1 MTNPPKHIS
10 FTKPA
15 AKKPLAADVSLSHG
29 AKVFLSPNCDTGS
42 NVQRKIRLDP
52 NERDSLSTV
61 SLHFQEL
68 DMIVFRK
75 KTDRGFDM
83 NEQII
88 LRNVVEAAAEAATLA
103 FQSSTMGFDRDLDKL
118 EVWFGEGSEVNL
130 PRITNGVYRIY
141 RFLTDEAKCLKF
153 MDFRKKS
160 GRVPILHH
168 GFKPQVC
175 SLTHDHGD
183 PHSFEAARH
192 WCSKISL
199 MSMCVVETMFQPE
212 VPMQVKIAMIFHEL
226 SHQLLGTNDCNG
238 KQEPIFGKTACRK
251 LAMSDCERTIIVGEN
266 WSFFMSSFI
275 QTEKEFMG
283 DVADIL

>member
-1 MTNPPKHIS
+1 MTNPPKHFS
-10 FTKPA
+10 FIKPVRKAPPPQTSLSNA
-15 AKKPLAADVSLSHG
+15 AKL
-29 AKVFLSPNCDTGS
+29 FLSPNCDTGS
-42 NVQRKIRLDP
+42 NVQRKIRLDQ

-61 SLHFQEL
+61 HLQFEEL
-68 DMIVFRK
+68 GMKKFRK

-83 NEQII
+83 NEQVI
-88 LRNVVEAAAEAATLA
+88 LRIVVEVAAEAATLA

-118 EVWFGEGSEVNL
+118 EAWFGQQSELNL
-130 PRITNGVYRIY
+130 PQITNGVYRMY
-141 RFLTDEAKCLKF
+141 RFLTDEEKCLKF
-153 MDFRKKS
+153 IDARIKS
-160 GRVPILHH
+160 GGVPILHH
-168 GFKPQVC
+168 RFKPQVC

-183 PHSFEAARH
+183 PNSFETAMN
-192 WCSKISL
+192 WCSKISD
-199 MSMCVVETMFQPE
+199 MSMCVVETMFKLG

-251 LAMSDCERTIIVGEN
+251 LAMSDCEGTIIVGEN

-275 QTEKEFMG
+275 QTEKEFME